1 MVSIYSMT
9 WIHDLRRL
17 QETDAAL
24 DIRRGSRG
32 DAEARL
38 GDSDEA
44 IVLRARVEALDA
56 ELRAARAAQND
67 VELEADA
74 LKAKIAPAE
83 TKLYSGAIKNPKELA
98 DLQADIDQLKRHL
111 SAVEDRDLEALTRLE
126 SAESECRSAGAELA
140 ALESAWAAEQSELTE
155 RMKTLSAEIAAYDAE
170 RAEQAAE
177 VSPDHLRTYNHIRI
191 ARQGR
196 ALAKLDRNLC
206 TGCRISLP
214 TNIVNKARAGN
225 VLIQCPNCERIL
237 HA

>member
-1 MVSIYSMT
+1 MVSIHPMT

-24 DIRRGSRG
+24 DTRRGSHA
-32 DAEARL
+32 DAEAHL
-38 GDSDEA
+38 GESEELLA
-44 IVLRARVEALDA
+44 ARARVVELDA
-56 ELRAARAAQND
+56 VLRSARADQND
-67 VELEADA
+67 VELEADV
-74 LKAKIAPAE
+74 LKSKIAPAE

-126 SAESECRSAGAELA
+126 VAETEHRSASAELA
-140 ALESAWAAEQSELTE
+140 AIEAAWAAEQADLTE
-155 RMKTLSAEIAAYDAE
+155 RVKTLAAEIAAYEAE
-170 RAEQAAE
+170 RVEQEAG
-177 VSPDHLRTYNHIRI
+177 VSPEHLQTYNHIRF

-225 VLIQCPNCERIL
+225 ALIQCPNCERIL